1 MRLALVHRPRRAAAT
16 PLPGTVWATCL
27 REVQFLGETP
37 HTGGDAVVA
46 DEDAYAL
53 LLEIV
58 CGLRSPLLGETEVQ
72 AQFKQFLSSLD
83 PAADAWLRRLG
94 QRVLAD
100 AKQIRAH
107 HLQGFGAHS
116 YGQLALRHTTPAER
130 LVVVG
135 AGALARD
142 VLTHARD
149 ATSIDV
155 WSRQP
160 ADDSVVSHVPAHA
173 RLIADAPSHAG
184 AFAGATAVV
193 VAAPVSGSDLD
204 AIVACYR
211 DVVIVV
217 DLRASD
223 EATAFARPVPHTRL
237 TDLMARHAEAD
248 GLGAIQAAS
257 ADIRRFARAYAAESQ
272 TRPFGWDDLCA

>member
-1 MRLALVHRPRRAAAT
+1 MRLALVHRPRRAAAA

-37 HTGGDAVVA
+37 HAAGDAVVA
-46 DEDAYAL
+46 DEDAYVL

-83 PAADAWLRRLG
+83 PADGAWLRRLG
-94 QRVLAD
+94 QRVLTD
-100 AKQIRAH
+100 AKQIRSH

-116 YGQLALRHTTPAER
+116 YGQLALRHTARAER
-130 LVVVG
+130 LVVIG

-142 VLTHARD
+142 VLAHARD
-149 ATSIDV
+149 AKTIDV

-160 ADDSVVSHVPAHA
+160 ADEAIVSHVPAHA
-173 RLIADAPSHAG
+173 RLIADARSHAG
-184 AFAGATAVV
+184 AFAGATAII
-193 VAAPVSGSDLD
+193 VAAPVSGPDLD
-204 AIVACYR
+204 AIVSCYR
-211 DVVIVV
+211 DIVIVI

-223 EATAFARPVPHTRL
+223 EVTALARPVRHLRL
-237 TDLMARHAEAD
+237 TDLMAQHAEAD
-248 GLGAIQAAS
+248 GLGAIQAAKT
-257 ADIRRFARAYAAESQ
+257 DIRRFAREYAADSQ